1 MAGTIFF
8 SFSKHQSGHLYAT
21 FTTSA
26 EMGSDVK
33 SILHVRE
40 RERGSAQ
47 LLSSPLLE
55 FFVETARHL
64 FVVPVGKMELTV
76 MCFSYLILFKSN

>member
-1 MAGTIFF
+1 
-8 SFSKHQSGHLYAT
+8 
-21 FTTSA
+21 
-26 EMGSDVK
+26 MGSDVK
-33 SILHVRE
+33 SILHVRERE